1 MKKIKIGKCKG
12 RIDNQIKYKGY
23 RIELNDI
30 KNNILKINGVIDAEV
45 IAKYTED
52 NIVKNIK
59 AFVVLDRSIDINNEL
74 SKLLPS
80 YMIPKSIKVL
90 NKLPINNN
98 GKIDRKAL
106 NEL

>member
-1 MKKIKIGKCKG
+1 MLYCKG
-12 RIDNQIKYKGY
+12 RKDNQIKYKGY

-52 NIVKNIK
+52 NIVKSIK
-59 AFVVLDRSIDINNEL
+59 AFVVLDRSIDIKDEL
-74 SKLLPS
+74 RKLLPS

-90 NKLPINNN
+90 DKLPINNN

-106 NEL
+106 YKL